1 MKILKRI
8 RNTIFLVV
16 LFSVLGFNF
25 STAFA
30 EKKNATVPSGMLKK
44 LEAEIMEAEELKE
57 PKGSVIFTVKD
68 LSSGATLRLFADPY
82 TSLIQMGGSQKE
94 VGDVLGGSKV
104 TIIYRKSPDRDIP
117 EIIFA
122 KVTSSYYS

>member
-1 MKILKRI
+1 MDSLKRV
-8 RNTIFLVV
+8 RNIIVLVILFLS
-16 LFSVLGFNF
+16 LGLNCSV
-25 STAFA
+25 TFA
-30 EKKNATVPSGMLKK
+30 EKEVQKPSNGTLKR
-44 LEAEIMEAEELKE
+44 LEAEIMEVEELKE

-82 TSLIQMGGSQKE
+82 TSLVQMGGSQKQA
-94 VGDVLGGSKV
+94 GDVLGGSKV